1 MGRKLR
7 VIGPKRPPWLSAL
20 LAEPLQ
26 LHTRTGDHE
35 PREPP
40 RVSSSGLIVI
50 LSGAKLILHVVEAY
64 LFTVMRL
71 LLHAPS
77 LR

>member
-1 MGRKLR
+1 MAIR
-7 VIGPKRPPWLSAL
+7 IRPRPL
-20 LAEPLQ
+20 LAPY
-26 LHTRTGDHE
+26 TRTGDHE